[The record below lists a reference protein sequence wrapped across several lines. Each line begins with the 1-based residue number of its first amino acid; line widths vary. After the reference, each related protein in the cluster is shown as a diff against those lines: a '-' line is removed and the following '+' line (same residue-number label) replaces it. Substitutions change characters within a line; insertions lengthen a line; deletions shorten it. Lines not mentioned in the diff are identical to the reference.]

1 MALDIAT
8 TAFLAQMASAG
19 GPALHEMTP
28 EQARGLGSM
37 LESMYGPGP
46 DVAKVVNET
55 IPTRDGSEIP
65 VRVLVP
71 HGEIQGMIV
80 YIHGGGWVIGALNE
94 FDTLGRRM
102 ATQTHCVVVLV
113 DYRLAPE
120 HRFPTAVED
129 SWDGLVWAAENKIRF
144 CGRSVPLV
152 VAGDSAGGNLSA
164 VMAMR
169 ARDRGG
175 PELAAQVLVY
185 PVTDCD
191 FDRDSYTDPENQLM
205 LSRASMIWFW
215 DHYAPD
221 AAQREHPEASPLR
234 AEDLSGL
241 PPAIV
246 LTAGHDPLRDEG
258 QAYAKRLEEAGVPVT
273 FKNFPRQM
281 HGFFTILRVLP
292 GSASGLDF
300 VAENLTSHLQPVTA

>member
-1 MALDIAT
+1 M
-8 TAFLAQMASAG
+8 FSG
-19 GPALHEMTP
+19 
-28 EQARGLGSM
+28 
-37 LESMYGPGP
+37 
-46 DVAKVVNET
+46 
-55 IPTRDGSEIP
+55 
-65 VRVLVP
+65 
-71 HGEIQGMIV
+71 
-80 YIHGGGWVIGALNE
+80 
-94 FDTLGRRM
+94 
-102 ATQTHCVVVLV
+102 
-113 DYRLAPE
+113 
-120 HRFPTAVED
+120 
-129 SWDGLVWAAENKIRF
+129 
-144 CGRSVPLV
+144 
-152 VAGDSAGGNLSA
+152 
-164 VMAMR
+164 
-169 ARDRGG
+169 
-175 PELAAQVLVY
+175 ELAAQVLVY

>member
-175 PELAAQVLVY
+175 
-185 PVTDCD
+185 
-191 FDRDSYTDPENQLM
+191 RG
-205 LSRASMIWFW
+205 
-215 DHYAPD
+215 
-221 AAQREHPEASPLR
+221 RE
-234 AEDLSGL
+234 G
-241 PPAIV
+241 
-246 LTAGHDPLRDEG
+246 EG
-258 QAYAKRLEEAGVPVT
+258 
-273 FKNFPRQM
+273 
-281 HGFFTILRVLP
+281 
-292 GSASGLDF
+292 
-300 VAENLTSHLQPVTA
+300 